1 MSKPLKIFAVI
12 GIIVAASVI
21 GTIWPYINMNFA
33 SSAQSTEQDERE

>member
-12 GIIVAASVI
+12 GIIVAAAAT
-21 GTIWPYINMNFA
+21 TIWPYINMNFA